1 MNTEELKQAIKNYI
15 IQEFLPGEN
24 PDNVTD
30 DLPLISSGI
39 LDSIATLK
47 LVLFI
52 EERFGITLEAHETER
67 QWQRIADLTHL
78 VNEGREVD
86 AHRDIPVPE
95 NPGPRFGIGL
105 HWCEHGLAATFPAAF
120 VARFAA

>member
-1 MNTEELKQAIKNYI
+1 MSTEELKQAIQNYI

-52 EERFGITLEAHETER
+52 EERFGITLEAHET
-67 QWQRIADLTHL
+67 DK
-78 VNEGREVD
+78 
-86 AHRDIPVPE
+86 E
-95 NPGPRFGIGL
+95 NMDT
-105 HWCEHGLAATFPAAF
+105 LAQMVATIEAKQK
-120 VARFAA
+120 